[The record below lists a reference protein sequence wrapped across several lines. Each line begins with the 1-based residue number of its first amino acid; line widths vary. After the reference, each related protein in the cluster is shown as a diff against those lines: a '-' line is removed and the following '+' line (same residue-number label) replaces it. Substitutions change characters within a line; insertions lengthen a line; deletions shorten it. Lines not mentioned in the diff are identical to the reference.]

1 MIRSQPSAVKSAVWI
16 ATSRCGPRAARLRP
30 PIPAY
35 SPSLFSRTTT
45 QSIRSGVAS
54 RNGLGTPGNN
64 RTGRT
69 QAYWSNPWQ
78 MARRSPQRLM

>member
-1 MIRSQPSAVKSAVWI
+1 M
-16 ATSRCGPRAARLRP
+16 
-30 PIPAY
+30 PAY

-54 RNGLGTPGNN
+54 RSGLGTPGSS

-78 MARRSPQRLM
+78 MASRSPQRLMWSGTSGQPTAPK